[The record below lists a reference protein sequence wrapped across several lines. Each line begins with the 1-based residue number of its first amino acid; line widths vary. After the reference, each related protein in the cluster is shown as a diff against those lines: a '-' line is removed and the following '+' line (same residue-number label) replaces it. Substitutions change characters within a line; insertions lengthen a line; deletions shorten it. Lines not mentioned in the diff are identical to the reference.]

1 MDPNQKIIST
11 LDYMGYKILICF
23 CFVLDFSVRVYV
35 RLSVTKS

>member
-1 MDPNQKIIST
+1 MGIPVVLISEF
-11 LDYMGYKILICF
+11 LQLICF